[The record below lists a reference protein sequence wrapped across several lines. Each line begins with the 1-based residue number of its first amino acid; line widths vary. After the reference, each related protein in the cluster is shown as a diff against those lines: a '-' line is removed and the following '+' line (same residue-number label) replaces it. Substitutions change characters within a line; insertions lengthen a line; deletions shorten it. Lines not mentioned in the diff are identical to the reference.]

1 MPRSS
6 RGSKTLLRRANCAP
20 VYGNFVDMSPA
31 HLDFLSAFNRKCE
44 EENVFMGM
52 ENNFRR
58 RRTRPSEETE
68 PDELTEA
75 EPGLNKS
82 ESQQY

>member
-1 MPRSS
+1 
-6 RGSKTLLRRANCAP
+6 
-20 VYGNFVDMSPA
+20 
-31 HLDFLSAFNRKCE
+31 
-44 EENVFMGM
+44 MGM